1 MRSAR
6 VWPLAIGAVL
16 ALTVGANVAVF
27 RAAHDRNA
35 AAVEPDYYR
44 KAVRWDSTMAEE
56 RRSAALGWHA
66 DAGLGAVTRG
76 GTPLTVRLAGPDGAP
91 LDGATVEV
99 TAIHNLDALHHVNA
113 RLEALGGGVYGARL
127 PLRHAGLW
135 ELRIEAARGSDR
147 FRVTLRRDAARG
159 AQP

>member
-1 MRSAR
+1 MRAAR
-6 VWPLAIGAVL
+6 LWPIAIVGVL
-16 ALTVGANVAVF
+16 GLTVAANALIF
-27 RAAHDRNA
+27 WAARDRKA

-56 RRSAALGWHA
+56 RRSAALGWSA
-66 DAGLGAVTRG
+66 EAVLGGVSRG
-76 GTPLTVRLAGPDGAP
+76 GTPLTVRLAGPGGVP

-99 TAIHNLDALHHVNA
+99 TAIHNLDAALHVTA
-113 RLEALGGGVYGARL
+113 RLEPLGGGAYRARL

-135 ELRIEAARGSDR
+135 ELRLVAVRGRDR
-147 FRVTLRRDAARG
+147 FRVSLRRDAAPG

>member
-1 MRSAR
+1 MRAAR
-6 VWPLAIGAVL
+6 LWPLAVSAVL
-16 ALTVGANVAVF
+16 ALTVGANVLLF

-56 RRSAALGWHA
+56 RASAALGWHA
-66 DAGLGAVTRG
+66 DAGLGPLARAG
-76 GTPLTVRLAGPDGAP
+76 AQLTVRLAGPGGAP
-91 LDGATVEV
+91 IEGATVTV

-113 RLEALGGGVYGARL
+113 RLAPLGGGVYGARL

-135 ELRIEAARGSDR
+135 ELRVEAARGGER
-147 FRVTLRRDAARG
+147 FRVTLRRDAPAG
-159 AQP
+159 AP